1 MMTIT
6 PAPAPKITIQRS
18 ENVSGSEK
26 NISYKALK

>member
-26 NISYKALK
+26 KYHTKL